1 MPDNKR
7 YTPQA
12 STGGGTIALL
22 GGGKEALLGG
32 GRSSR
37 LTGGRSGAKENRQEI
52 EEFCGKIIFRLHISK
67 KKCTFAL
74 AFSEFN

>member
-12 STGGGTIALL
+12 STGG
-22 GGGKEALLGG
+22 
-32 GRSSR
+32 
-37 LTGGRSGAKENRQEI
+37 RSGAKENRQEI
-52 EEFCGKIIFRLHISK
+52 EDFCGKIIFHLHISK

-74 AFSEFN
+74 AFSEFKLIK